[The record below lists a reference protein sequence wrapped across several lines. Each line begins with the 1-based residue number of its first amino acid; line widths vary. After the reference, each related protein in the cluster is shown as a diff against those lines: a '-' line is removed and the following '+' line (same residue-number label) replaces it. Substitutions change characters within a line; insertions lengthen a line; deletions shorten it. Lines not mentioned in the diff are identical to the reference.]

1 VAAVAVVNSVLV
13 ERLFL
18 AQKDALQRYF
28 IRRVRRRSDAEE
40 LAQEVYLRLLRV
52 ADAEALRNPEG
63 YLYAI
68 AANLIKEHAA
78 QHYIRRNCV
87 ALEDAGF
94 AEALS
99 EGPSYPDLVDTA
111 QRAKRL
117 REVLQQLPAK
127 CQAAVIM
134 RHWHGLS
141 YEEIA
146 QKLGISVNMVK
157 KYLVSALAHCRRRM
171 GHLR

>member
-1 VAAVAVVNSVLV
+1 MAAANQVLV

-18 AQKDALQRYF
+18 AQKDALWRYLV
-28 IRRVRRRSDAEE
+28 RRVRRRSDAEE

-52 ADAEALRNPEG
+52 ADAEALRNPEA

-68 AANLIKEHAA
+68 AANLLKEHAV
-78 QHYIRRNCV
+78 QQSISRNCV

-94 AEALS
+94 PEMLL
-99 EGPSYPDLVDTA
+99 EVVSYPDLVDKA
-111 QRAKRL
+111 QRAERL

-127 CQAAVIM
+127 CQAVVLM

-146 QKLGISVNMVK
+146 QKLDISVNMVK
-157 KYLVSALAHCRRRM
+157 KYLVHALAHCRRRM
-171 GHLR
+171 SSLR

>member
-1 VAAVAVVNSVLV
+1 MAGANNALV

-28 IRRVRRRSDAEE
+28 VRRVRRRSDVEE

-52 ADAEALRNPEG
+52 ADADALRNPEG

-68 AANLIKEHAA
+68 AANLIKEHAR
-78 QHYIRRNCV
+78 QQYISRNCV
-87 ALEDAGF
+87 TLEDAGF
-94 AEALS
+94 PEVLS
-99 EGPSYPDLVDTA
+99 EELSYADILDTG

-117 REVLQQLPAK
+117 REVLQELPAR
-127 CQAAVIM
+127 CQAAVVM

-141 YEEIA
+141 YAEIA
-146 QKLGISVNMVK
+146 QQLNISVNMVK
-157 KYLVSALAHCRRRM
+157 KYLVHALAHCRRRM
-171 GHLR
+171 GRLR

>member
-1 VAAVAVVNSVLV
+1 MAGANNVLV

-18 AQKDALQRYF
+18 AHKDALRRYF
-28 IRRVRRRSDAEE
+28 ARRVRRRSDAEE

-52 ADAEALRNPEG
+52 ADADAVRNPEG

-68 AANLIKEHAA
+68 AANLIKEHAM
-78 QHYIRRNCV
+78 QQYISRNCV

-94 AEALS
+94 PEVLS
-99 EGPSYPDLVDTA
+99 EGPSHSDIVDTA
-111 QRAKRL
+111 RRAKRL
-117 REVLQQLPAK
+117 RQVLQQLPVK
-127 CQAAVIM
+127 CQAAVVM

-146 QKLGISVNMVK
+146 QTLDISVNMVK
-157 KYLVSALAHCRRRM
+157 KYLVHALAHCRRRM
-171 GHLR
+171 GSLR

>member
-1 VAAVAVVNSVLV
+1 MAVANQVLV

-18 AQKDALQRYF
+18 AQKDALWRYF
-28 IRRVRRRSDAEE
+28 VRRVRRRSDAEE

-52 ADAEALRNPEG
+52 ADADALRNPEA

-68 AANLIKEHAA
+68 AANLLKEHAV
-78 QHYIRRNCV
+78 QQSIGRNGV
-87 ALEDAGF
+87 SLEDAGF
-94 AEALS
+94 PELS
-99 EGPSYPDLVDTA
+99 EVVSYPDLVDKA
-111 QRAKRL
+111 QRTERL

-127 CQAAVIM
+127 CQAAVVM

-146 QKLGISVNMVK
+146 QKLDISVNMVK
-157 KYLVSALAHCRRRM
+157 KYLVHALAHCRRRM
-171 GHLR
+171 SRLR

>member
-1 VAAVAVVNSVLV
+1 MAGANNALV

-28 IRRVRRRSDAEE
+28 VRRVRRRSDVEE

-52 ADAEALRNPEG
+52 ADADALRNPEG

-68 AANLIKEHAA
+68 AANLIKEHAR
-78 QHYIRRNCV
+78 QQYISRNGV
-87 ALEDAGF
+87 TLEDAGF
-94 AEALS
+94 PEVLS
-99 EGPSYPDLVDTA
+99 EELSYADILDTG

-117 REVLQQLPAK
+117 REVLQELPAR
-127 CQAAVIM
+127 CQAAVVM

-141 YEEIA
+141 YAEIA
-146 QKLGISVNMVK
+146 QQLNISVNMVK
-157 KYLVSALAHCRRRM
+157 KYLVHALAHCRRRM
-171 GHLR
+171 GRLR

>member
-1 VAAVAVVNSVLV
+1 MAVANLVLV
-13 ERLFL
+13 ERMFR
-18 AQKDALQRYF
+18 AQKDALWRYLV
-28 IRRVRRRSDAEE
+28 RRVRRRSDAEE

-52 ADAEALRNPEG
+52 ADANALRNPEA

-68 AANLIKEHAA
+68 SANLLKEHAM
-78 QHYIRRNCV
+78 QQSISRNCV

-94 AEALS
+94 PEMLS
-99 EGPSYPDLVDTA
+99 EAVCYPDLVDKA
-111 QRAKRL
+111 QRTERL
-117 REVLQQLPAK
+117 REVLRQLPAK

-146 QKLGISVNMVK
+146 QKLEISVNMVK
-157 KYLVSALAHCRRRM
+157 KYLVHALAHCRRRM
-171 GHLR
+171 SSLR